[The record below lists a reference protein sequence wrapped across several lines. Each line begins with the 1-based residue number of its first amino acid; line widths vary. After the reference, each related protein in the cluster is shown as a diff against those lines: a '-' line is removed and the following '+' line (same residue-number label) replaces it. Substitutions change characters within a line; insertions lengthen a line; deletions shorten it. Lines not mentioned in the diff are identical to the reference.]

1 MKKLHTTILAAGAM
15 IAASA
20 SAQAQSVADFYKGKN
35 VTIYIAFSAGGTYD
49 LFGRMVARHIG
60 KHIPGNPTVIGSNM
74 PGAGGLTAT
83 NFMYRVAPKDGT
95 AMAIITQNV
104 AIEEALKNT
113 AVQYKSNEFT
123 WIGRATSNIEIHVLS
138 TKSPGHTI
146 EGAKKHE
153 TPVAS
158 TGPGSPS
165 DSYARLLNATIGTKY
180 KVVRG
185 YPGSTDGLLAVERG
199 EMDGA
204 LTSWN
209 TMKSTRMNWLTEKR
223 AFLPIQYVLKR
234 SPELPDVP
242 TPIELMT
249 NDADRRL
256 LTFALSS
263 AEVGRSFLAPPG
275 VPADRVLALRTAFNA
290 TMKDPELLAE
300 VSKAQLDFEPA
311 TGEELATTWGDP
323 SPVALLLA
331 EGGSL
336 PGLVEGIPGMKVG
349 GRRQLTIPFADAFGT
364 EGNSDMKLPASTDLI
379 VVIDLLSTF

>member
-1 MKKLHTTILAAGAM
+1 MKKLTTSIFAA
-15 IAASA
+15 AAIMAFA
-20 SAQAQSVADFYKGKN
+20 SGAQAQSVADFYKGKT
-35 VTIYIAFSAGGTYD
+35 VTIYIAFSPGGTYD

-83 NFMYRVAPKDGT
+83 NFMFRSAPKDGT
-95 AMAIITQNV
+95 AMAIITQNI
-104 AIEEALKNT
+104 AIEEALKNK
-113 AVQYKSNEFT
+113 AVQYKSNEFN

-146 EGAKKHE
+146 EGARKHE

-165 DSYARLLNATIGTKY
+165 DSYPRLLNATLGTKF

-185 YPGSTDGLLAVERG
+185 YPGSTDGLLAIERG

-209 TMKSTRMNWLTEKR
+209 TMKSTRMNWLTEGR
-223 AFLPIQYVLKR
+223 AVLPVQYTMKR
-234 SPELPDVP
+234 SPELKNVP
-242 TPIELMT
+242 TAVELMT
-249 NDADRRL
+249 NDADRKL
-256 LTFALSS
+256 MTFAISS

-275 VPADRVLALRTAFNA
+275 VPADRVQALRAAFNA

-300 VSKAQLDFEPA
+300 VQKAQLDFEPA
-311 TGEELATTWGDP
+311 TGEELAKIIADTLAVDEATVERMRKITT
-323 SPVALLLA
+323 
-331 EGGSL
+331 
-336 PGLVEGIPGMKVG
+336 VE
-349 GRRQLTIPFADAFGT
+349 
-364 EGNSDMKLPASTDLI
+364 
-379 VVIDLLSTF
+379 

>member
-1 MKKLHTTILAAGAM
+1 MKKLTTSIFAAAAMLAF
-15 IAASA
+15 ASG
-20 SAQAQSVADFYKGKN
+20 AQAQSVADFYKGKT
-35 VTIYIAFSAGGTYD
+35 VTIYIAFSPGGTYD

-83 NFMYRVAPKDGT
+83 NFIFRSAPKDGT
-95 AMAIITQNV
+95 AMAIITQNI
-104 AIEEALKNT
+104 AIEEALKNK
-113 AVQYKSNEFT
+113 AVQYKSNEFN

-146 EGAKKHE
+146 EGARKHE

-165 DSYARLLNATIGTKY
+165 DSYPRLLNATLGTKF

-185 YPGSTDGLLAVERG
+185 YPGSTDGLLAIERG

-209 TMKSTRMNWLTEKR
+209 TMKSTRMNWLTEGR
-223 AFLPIQYVLKR
+223 AVLPVQYTMKR
-234 SPELPDVP
+234 SPELKNVP
-242 TPIELMT
+242 TAIELMT
-249 NDADRRL
+249 NDADRKL
-256 LTFALSS
+256 MTFAISS

-275 VPADRVLALRTAFNA
+275 VPADRVQALRTAFNA

-300 VSKAQLDFEPA
+300 VQKAQLDFEPA
-311 TGEELATTWGDP
+311 TGEELAKIIADTLAVDEATVERMRKITT
-323 SPVALLLA
+323 
-331 EGGSL
+331 
-336 PGLVEGIPGMKVG
+336 VE
-349 GRRQLTIPFADAFGT
+349 
-364 EGNSDMKLPASTDLI
+364 
-379 VVIDLLSTF
+379 

>member
-1 MKKLHTTILAAGAM
+1 MKKLTTSIFAA
-15 IAASA
+15 AAIMA
-20 SAQAQSVADFYKGKN
+20 FAPGAQAQSVADFYKGKT
-35 VTIYIAFSAGGTYD
+35 VTIYIAFSPGGTYD

-83 NFMYRVAPKDGT
+83 NFMFRSAPKDGT
-95 AMAIITQNV
+95 AMAIITQNI
-104 AIEEALKNT
+104 AIEEALKNK
-113 AVQYKSNEFT
+113 AVQYKSNEFN

-146 EGAKKHE
+146 EGARKHE

-165 DSYARLLNATIGTKY
+165 DSYPRLLNATLGTKF

-185 YPGSTDGLLAVERG
+185 YPGSTDGLLAIERG

-209 TMKSTRMNWLTEKR
+209 TMKSTRMNWLTEGR
-223 AFLPIQYVLKR
+223 AVLPVQYTMKR
-234 SPELPDVP
+234 SPELKNVP
-242 TPIELMT
+242 TAIELMT
-249 NDADRRL
+249 NDADRKL
-256 LTFALSS
+256 MTFAISS

-275 VPADRVLALRTAFNA
+275 VPADRVQALRAAFNA

-300 VSKAQLDFEPA
+300 VEKAQLDFEPA
-311 TGEELATTWGDP
+311 TGEELAKIIADTLAVDEATVERMRKITT
-323 SPVALLLA
+323 
-331 EGGSL
+331 
-336 PGLVEGIPGMKVG
+336 VE
-349 GRRQLTIPFADAFGT
+349 
-364 EGNSDMKLPASTDLI
+364 
-379 VVIDLLSTF
+379 

>member
-1 MKKLHTTILAAGAM
+1 MKKLHTSILAA
-15 IAASA
+15 AAVLAAGSA
-20 SAQAQSVADFYKGKN
+20 AQAQSVADFYKGKT
-35 VTIYIAFSAGGTYD
+35 VTVYIAFSPGGTYD

-60 KHIPGNPTVIGSNM
+60 RHIPGQPTVIGSNM

-83 NFMYRVAPKDGT
+83 NFMYRAAPKDGT
-95 AMAIITQNV
+95 AIAIVTQNV
-104 AIEEALKNT
+104 AIEEALKNK
-113 AVQYKSNEFT
+113 AAQYKSNEFN

-165 DSYARLLNATIGTKY
+165 DSYPRLLNATIGTKY

-223 AFLPIQYVLKR
+223 AFLPVQYVMKR
-234 SPELPDVP
+234 SPELKDVP
-242 TPIELMT
+242 TPLELAT
-249 NDADRRL
+249 NDADRKL
-256 LTFALSS
+256 LTFAISS

-275 VPADRVLALRTAFNA
+275 VPADRVQALRTAFDA
-290 TMKDPELLAE
+290 AMKDPALLQE
-300 VSKAQLDFEPA
+300 VKKAQLDFEPA
-311 TGEELATTWGDP
+311 TGQELAKIIAETLSVDQATIDRMRKITT
-323 SPVALLLA
+323 
-331 EGGSL
+331 
-336 PGLVEGIPGMKVG
+336 
-349 GRRQLTIPFADAFGT
+349 AD
-364 EGNSDMKLPASTDLI
+364 
-379 VVIDLLSTF
+379 